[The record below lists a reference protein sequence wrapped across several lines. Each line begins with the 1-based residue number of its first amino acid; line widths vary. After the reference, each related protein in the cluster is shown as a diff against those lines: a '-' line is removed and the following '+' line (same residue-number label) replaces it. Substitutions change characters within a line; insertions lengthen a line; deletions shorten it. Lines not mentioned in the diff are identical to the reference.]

1 MLLMERSTA
10 SSSCAIYY
18 VVNED
23 GQPSE
28 AVAEAA
34 PPPASATGPSFAEA
48 WFDDPVEG
56 EAAQKAALEMNERIE
71 VKAMTVRQYLES
83 TVVPLL
89 LQGLQYLVLER
100 PTNPVEYLAAFLLK
114 NNPHKLEPPLEVKEL
129 PKEGESKEAEPASTF
144 PDPIFT
150 ARPVE
155 VKAPSEAD

>member
-1 MLLMERSTA
+1 MADAPA
-10 SSSCAIYY
+10 SQSAEA
-18 VVNED
+18 VPTPPLPAPTD

-48 WFDDPVEG
+48 WFDDPVE
-56 EAAQKAALEMNERIE
+56 
-71 VKAMTVRQYLES
+71 ES